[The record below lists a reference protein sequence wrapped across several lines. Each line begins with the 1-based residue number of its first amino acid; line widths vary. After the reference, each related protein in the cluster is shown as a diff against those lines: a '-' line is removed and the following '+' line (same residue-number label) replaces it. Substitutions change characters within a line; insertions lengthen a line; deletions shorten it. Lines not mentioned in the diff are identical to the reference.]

1 MAFIE
6 RFVFKNEYRT
16 ACAVREI
23 AYSLFFKT
31 VVIVIGLAYVPLL
44 LNSLTPERY
53 GIWLTLTS
61 VLSWFGFF
69 DIGLGNGLRNK
80 LSEAI
85 AHNDHGQAKKYV
97 STTYFLSIIIF
108 GMFFFL
114 FHILNRYINWNAILN
129 TDSITPHELYLLT
142 SIVFSFFIA
151 RFVVQLLSTIY
162 FSYQRPSFDSMILA
176 CSSLLSFV
184 VIYGVL
190 KIHNDIQLI
199 QAGTII
205 TASPVLIFIIFSFY
219 SFFKVY
225 PEIRPSFRDVNLEL
239 SRDLMSLGGKFFFLQ
254 FTAVILFSSSNFF
267 IAQLYGAKEVAVYN
281 VAFKYFQLPIFLYS
295 ILISP
300 MWSAVTD
307 AFVKGDYSWLKKTIN
322 YSNMLSAFFSVGIL
336 LMLLMSNTIYTVWVG
351 ENFHVPFIL
360 SFVIAVYSI
369 TNVFIAPYSSFING
383 TGKIKL
389 TMNFTI
395 LCIVIYFTSIY
406 FFKDYFDNSAGIV
419 TAVIL
424 SSSMAGILQVIQV
437 HKIVNKKA
445 KGVWYQ

>member
-1 MAFIE
+1 
-6 RFVFKNEYRT
+6 
-16 ACAVREI
+16 
-23 AYSLFFKT
+23 
-31 VVIVIGLAYVPLL
+31 
-44 LNSLTPERY
+44 
-53 GIWLTLTS
+53 
-61 VLSWFGFF
+61 
-69 DIGLGNGLRNK
+69 
-80 LSEAI
+80 
-85 AHNDHGQAKKYV
+85 
-97 STTYFLSIIIF
+97 
-108 GMFFFL
+108 
-114 FHILNRYINWNAILN
+114 
-129 TDSITPHELYLLT
+129 
-142 SIVFSFFIA
+142 
-151 RFVVQLLSTIY
+151 
-162 FSYQRPSFDSMILA
+162 MILA

-351 ENFHVPFIL
+351 KNFHVPFIL